1 MPNMLFRTAIAST
14 LVEIDDNGSNVHES
28 ILSRLSRERE
38 TEVLK
43 GGYIASEA
51 LFSEFLN
58 EYISTSSV
66 FDFTSFYFWL
76 IFREKS
82 TCWTD

>member
-1 MPNMLFRTAIAST
+1 MSSMLLRTAIAST

-28 ILSRLSRERE
+28 ILSRLSLKRE

-51 LFSEFLN
+51 LSSEFLN